1 MGTVD
6 TQYVSISVREY
17 EEYQNL
23 KLGKAYLD
31 VADEIKISAL
41 AEKVAAVLSN
51 KGYLISAEQ
60 MKEYKQ
66 LKKFKGED
74 LINGVEAARMMGCSP
89 STITRLAARGKL
101 EMVQVG
107 NVYKYSRRG
116 ILSYLDKRHIVPIV
130 GNYHIG

>member
-6 TQYVSISVREY
+6 TQYVSISIREY
-17 EEYQNL
+17 EEYRNL

-74 LINGVEAARMMGCSP
+74 YISGVEAARMMGCSP

-107 NVYKYSRRG
+107 NVYKYTRRG
-116 ILSYLDKRHIVPIV
+116 ILSYLDKRKIVPIV